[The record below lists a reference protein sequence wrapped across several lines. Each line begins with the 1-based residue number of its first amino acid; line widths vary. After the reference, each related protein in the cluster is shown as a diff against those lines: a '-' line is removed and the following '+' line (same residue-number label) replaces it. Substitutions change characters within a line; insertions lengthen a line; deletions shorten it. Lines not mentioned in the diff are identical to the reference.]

1 MARALLLGGLRPA
14 GRVALSASGLTREGF
29 ELLLARLHPERE
41 RAGERYELLRAKLL
55 KFFEYRGCAAA
66 EQAADETV
74 NRVARRLEGG
84 EAIRAE
90 DATAYFV
97 GVARNVLREYW
108 ARPERSWRPID
119 DTSPADLAA
128 PEGPPDDAEGER
140 LWACFDRCLG
150 ALDPRQRELVLEYY
164 EWGRRQRIDSR
175 KDLCRRLGLTMN
187 AVRIRAH
194 RIRESLERCVKRCAG
209 GGEMEPAS
217 VPHPGEADHRG

>member
-1 MARALLLGGLRPA
+1 
-14 GRVALSASGLTREGF
+14 VALSASGLTREGF

-41 RAGERYELLRAKLL
+41 RAGERYEVLRAKLL
-55 KFFEYRGCAAA
+55 RFFEYRGCASSD
-66 EQAADETV
+66 QAADETV

-90 DATAYFV
+90 DASAYFL

-108 ARPERSWRPID
+108 ARPEGSWRPLDAVAPD
-119 DTSPADLAA
+119 DVAA
-128 PEGPPDDAEGER
+128 PPPPPDDEQGER

-164 EWGRRQRIDSR
+164 EWGRRQRIGSR
-175 KDLCRRLGLTMN
+175 KDLCRRMGLTLN

-194 RIRESLERCVKRCAG
+194 RIRASLERCVRRCG
-209 GGEMEPAS
+209 VGDEMEPAS
-217 VPHPGEADHRG
+217 VPQEGEADHRG